1 MSIYST
7 IFRSC
12 SWSISN
18 YQLEDHR
25 IKLLVQF
32 GVHNVLEGVGPLKF
46 CRPSATNHPRHLP
59 QEVVVF
65 IFYHHWTRYMPRK
78 VYLTELEGC
87 WLGGRRNIT
96 QFKRYL
102 AFSSIMSMLQ
112 NFVLTKFQIIL
123 TCKATAVR
131 KLRGAHLLLCHV
143 WRRFCFNCHK
153 KWWSHLIVDNDQID
167 RKIAPH
173 LLSLCGLIG
182 DTAITL
188 PKIVIKSIIRFS

>member
-1 MSIYST
+1 MKWLAIIFHYHWIWYMS
-7 IFRSC
+7 
-12 SWSISN
+12 
-18 YQLEDHR
+18 
-25 IKLLVQF
+25 
-32 GVHNVLEGVGPLKF
+32 
-46 CRPSATNHPRHLP
+46 
-59 QEVVVF
+59 
-65 IFYHHWTRYMPRK
+65 RK

-102 AFSSIMSMLQ
+102 VFSSIMSMLQ

-173 LLSLCGLIG
+173 FLSPGGLILG
-182 DTAITL
+182 FHVTSEKT
-188 PKIVIKSIIRFS
+188 KIKLRLKILSFCLYPVKYIFKRTSAGLSSAC